1 MVRDFTPGTFNV
13 SLQDRDLLQRLNLYF
28 DALETHLQS
37 GEGWL
42 IFNARSGR
50 DSRIA
55 RYIQQRV
62 ADAPS
67 ISAFVVPWRDFSLT
81 AYMVEVELQSAQ
93 ARLAGMEP
101 KHKREVE
108 IANKVSQ
115 QTMIRMVTDDLLIVP
130 GVSVRHSHE
139 VRYLSATIL
148 ARYNGR
154 LATILLTPD
163 SPHDLEG
170 SITRHSDTGSAA
182 WRDLS
187 QRLFATS
194 FLAL

>member
-28 DALETHLQS
+28 DALGTHLQS

-42 IFNARSGR
+42 IFNARPGR
-50 DSRIA
+50 DSRIT

-62 ADAPS
+62 QEA
-67 ISAFVVPWRDFSLT
+67 SATSTFLVPWRDFSLT
-81 AYMVEVELQSAQ
+81 AYMVEVELQSASVKV
-93 ARLAGMEP
+93 ASMEP
-101 KHKREVE
+101 ARKREVE

-139 VRYLSATIL
+139 VRYLAATIQ

-154 LATILLTPD
+154 LSTIILTPD
-163 SPHDLEG
+163 APQDFETAV
-170 SITRHSDTGSAA
+170 TRHAERGHEA
-182 WRDLS
+182 WNELS